1 MGLTR
6 QSGPGRV
13 GITTEG
19 SCALITEGKLS
30 MATDRDRQQ
39 KLRDA
44 GVIVA
49 DELPPEYAAVVEGLT
64 RDELDVIIS
73 VKKRLDEA
81 GRVSGRPTGDVF
93 FAP

>member
-1 MGLTR
+1 
-6 QSGPGRV
+6 
-13 GITTEG
+13 
-19 SCALITEGKLS
+19 
-30 MATDRDRQQ
+30 
-39 KLRDA
+39 
-44 GVIVA
+44 
-49 DELPPEYAAVVEGLT
+49 LPPEYAAVVEGLT